1 MKIFSYNV
9 NGIRAAMRK
18 GLDEWIESEMPDVLC
33 LQEIKAQEDQIQKEI
48 EILENLGYHCF
59 WHPAERKGYSGVA
72 LLSRK
77 KPKHVEIGTGI
88 EYMDEEGRVLRADYD
103 SLSVISLYIPSG
115 TNMEERLD
123 FKMQFC
129 HDFLK
134 YINELREDFPNL
146 VICGD
151 YNICHEAIDI
161 WDPVR
166 NSKVSGF
173 LPMERE
179 WLSSFMEEC
188 EMIDAFRYF
197 DSEPDNYTWWS
208 YRSNARAQ
216 NKGWRLDYTMVS
228 RALEERMKRADI
240 LSEAEHSDHCPVMV
254 EMLPKN

>member
-9 NGIRAAMRK
+9 NGIRAAMKK
-18 GLDEWIESEMPDVLC
+18 GLDEWIESASPDVLC
-33 LQEIKAQEDQIQKEI
+33 LQEIKAQEDQIPDEI
-48 EILENLGYHCF
+48 KLLEDLGYHSF

-72 LLSRK
+72 LLSK
-77 KPKHVEIGTGI
+77 TEPKHVEIGTGI
-88 EYMDEEGRVLRADYD
+88 DYMDREGRVLRADFED
-103 SLSVISLYIPSG
+103 LSVISLYIPSG
-115 TNMEERLD
+115 TNMAKRLD

-134 YINELREDFPNL
+134 YINELRKDFPNL

-166 NSKVSGF
+166 NAKVSGF

-179 WLSSFMEEC
+179 WLSGFMEEC
-188 EMIDAFRYF
+188 EMIDAFRHF
-197 DSEPDNYTWWS
+197 DSEPHNYSWWS

-228 RALEERMKRADI
+228 RSLEDKMKRAEI
-240 LSEAEHSDHCPVMV
+240 ISEAVHSDHCPVMV
-254 EMLPKN
+254 EMRT